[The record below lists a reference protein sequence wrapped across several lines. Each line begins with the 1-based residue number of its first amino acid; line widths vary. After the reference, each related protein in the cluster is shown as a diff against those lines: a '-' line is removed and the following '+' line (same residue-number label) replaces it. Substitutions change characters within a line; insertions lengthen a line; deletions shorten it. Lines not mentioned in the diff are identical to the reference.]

1 MDIHTYYDTKS
12 KKHRMR
18 TDLQLFDLPKAKP
31 KKKGKS
37 GSVGSKKKSRTL
49 SKVSREKRKRASVPV
64 FQSATEELIYK
75 KRKSSGKKRSS
86 IGGKRSG
93 GKKVEPYGEGVLY
106 VQIVHASACFFSE
119 KKLKVFCV
127 LSTSFG
133 RQVYKTK
140 TMKQSSEVWHERY
153 EFVAGTLEG
162 CLNVDMFCQKKAGR
176 VRVGK
181 GSFDLLTLKENVEQT
196 ITVSVQSEVF
206 TEDSCSLALLLFH
219 RKVSN
224 MTVVEEEEHFEEHY
238 TLGKEIGRGGFG
250 VVYRATHKRT
260 EMEYAVKII
269 HQEKGEEEKKITNR
283 EMEILRKLRN
293 DYIIQFQ
300 ETFWSDS
307 HIYLVME

>member
-153 EFVAGTLEG
+153 ELFVVCVCVDISVAGTLEG

-196 ITVSVQSEVF
+196 ITFVSGVAYF
-206 TEDSCSLALLLFH
+206 
-219 RKVSN
+219 
-224 MTVVEEEEHFEEHY
+224 
-238 TLGKEIGRGGFG
+238 LGCLSRVRFLQ
-250 VVYRATHKRT
+250 R
-260 EMEYAVKII
+260 I
-269 HQEKGEEEKKITNR
+269 HVLSHSFCFIEKSVI
-283 EMEILRKLRN
+283 
-293 DYIIQFQ
+293 
-300 ETFWSDS
+300 
-307 HIYLVME
+307 